1 MSGLTKHEGNE
12 GLWHTVFADGH
23 PVLAGKQKRYTM
35 LPGAPRCRLC
45 HAPFGGVGGWVM
57 RMRGLRASERNPNYC
72 NACDGFLDA
81 FPGGA
86 EVPMSMM
93 MVDIRNSVHLSA
105 NTSPTNFAK
114 LVTAMRGDMLE
125 ILARTDGFVLEYQGD
140 SVFAVWPPG
149 FIGNNHA
156 EKALE
161 AAELAARLASSPGH
175 LTAGV
180 GMAVHTGNIFIGTV
194 SAPGGRM
201 QGIGA
206 FGLDVNLLARLTHAA
221 RAGEVLVSTATFKA
235 AGRPVP
241 VEKIRTEVLKGIDHP
256 VDAVVLG
263 GPTAALAQ

>member
-1 MSGLTKHEGNE
+1 MSDLTRHEGNE
-12 GLWHTVFADGH
+12 SLWHTVFADGH
-23 PVLAGKQKRYTM
+23 PVLAGKQKRYSM
-35 LPGAPRCRLC
+35 LPGSPRCRLC
-45 HAPFGGVGGWVM
+45 QAPFGGLGGWVM
-57 RMRGLRASERNPNYC
+57 RLRGLRASERNPNYC

-81 FPGGA
+81 YPGGA

-93 MVDIRNSVHLSA
+93 MVDIRNSVQQSA
-105 NTSPTNFAK
+105 HTSPANFAK
-114 LVTAMRGDMLE
+114 LVTAMRGDILDV
-125 ILARTDGFVLEYQGD
+125 LARTDGFVLEYQGD

-149 FIGNNHA
+149 FLGANHA

-161 AAELAARLASSPGH
+161 AAELAARLASTPGH

-221 RAGEVLVSTATFKA
+221 RSGEVLVSTETFKA

-241 VEKIRTEVLKGIDHP
+241 VDRLRTEELKGIDHP
-256 VDAVVLG
+256 VEAVVLG
-263 GPTAALAQ
+263 SAAVAMH